1 MIKIILSAIILLIL
15 PIQAWSETL
24 TMDDL
29 VRKDDFLYYKKST
42 NVPFTGEISGKES
55 GKLKNGEKDGKWLI
69 YNNDGQLLSKVNYK
83 NGQYNGIL
91 ETYHGIGQLNF
102 KVNFY
107 DGKQDGLTETYRER
121 GELFSRV
128 NFIDGKKKVLQK
140 STMIV
145 VRYGLQKIIKTENI
159 LVLLNTSKRMVL

>member
-83 NGQYNGIL
+83 NGLYSGIV
-91 ETYHGIGQLNF
+91 ETYHENGQLYTKGNF
-102 KVNFY
+102 K
-107 DGKQDGLTETYRER
+107 DGRPDGLMETYRES
-121 GELFSRV
+121 GALFSKE
-128 NFIDGKKKVLQK
+128 NFIDGKKEAEVL
-140 STMIV
+140 S
-145 VRYGLQKIIKTENI
+145 R
-159 LVLLNTSKRMVL
+159 LLRCLLFYFLLLLLLLL

>member
-83 NGQYNGIL
+83 NGLYSGIV
-91 ETYHGIGQLNF
+91 ETYHENGQLSTKGNF
-102 KVNFY
+102 K
-107 DGKQDGLTETYRER
+107 DGRPDGLLKRIVRLVRYLVGKILLTE
-121 GELFSRV
+121 
-128 NFIDGKKKVLQK
+128 KKKALQK
-140 STMIV
+140 STTIV

-159 LVLLNTSKRMVL
+159 LVLLNTSTRMVL

>member
-1 MIKIILSAIILLIL
+1 MIRIILSAILLLIL

-83 NGQYNGIL
+83 
-91 ETYHGIGQLNF
+91 
-102 KVNFY
+102 K
-107 DGKQDGLTETYRER
+107 GL
-121 GELFSRV
+121 
-128 NFIDGKKKVLQK
+128 
-140 STMIV
+140 
-145 VRYGLQKIIKTENI
+145 
-159 LVLLNTSKRMVL
+159 

>member
-1 MIKIILSAIILLIL
+1 M
-15 PIQAWSETL
+15 
-24 TMDDL
+24 
-29 VRKDDFLYYKKST
+29 
-42 NVPFTGEISGKES
+42 
-55 GKLKNGEKDGKWLI
+55 
-69 YNNDGQLLSKVNYK
+69 
-83 NGQYNGIL
+83 

-107 DGKQDGLTETYRER
+107 DGKQDGLTETYRES

-145 VRYGLQKIIKTENI
+145 VRYGL
-159 LVLLNTSKRMVL
+159 

>member
-42 NVPFTGEISGKES
+42 NVPFTGEISGKEI
-55 GKLKNGEKDGKWLI
+55 GKFKDGKKDGKWLI
-69 YNNDGQLLSKVNYK
+69 YNDDGLLLSKVNYK

-91 ETYHGIGQLNF
+91 ETYDGNGQ
-102 KVNFY
+102 
-107 DGKQDGLTETYRER
+107 
-121 GELFSRV
+121 
-128 NFIDGKKKVLQK
+128 
-140 STMIV
+140 
-145 VRYGLQKIIKTENI
+145 
-159 LVLLNTSKRMVL
+159 